1 LTLRVGFNNSQHWS
15 FKHSLLFEQYI
26 IDANSARKCYSFSF
40 SPILVAID
48 QGYIKAR
55 INRTWRC
62 MNSEDQS
69 YPQVRQTL
77 QRIHFFF
84 FFLISNPYKEFYI
97 HICLSLKRKRTLTHK
112 MRQMYGCNFKNKT
125 AVDFYFIFITSI
137 SKT

>member
-1 LTLRVGFNNSQHWS
+1 MTLRVGFNNSQHWS

-69 YPQVRQTL
+69 YPQVRQPL
-77 QRIHFFF
+77 QGILFSFFF
-84 FFLISNPYKEFYI
+84 ISNPYKEFYI
-97 HICLSLKRKRTLTHK
+97 HIYLSLKRKRTLTQK
-112 MRQMYGCNFKNKT
+112 MRQIYGCNFKKKT
-125 AVDFYFIFITSI
+125 AVDFYFIFITPI